1 MLDGY
6 GRHINYLRLSVTDR
20 CNLRCLYCVPAER
33 PDPIPEAELLSASEL
48 EQVARAAIEVG
59 FAKVRLT
66 GGEPLTR
73 RDVVEVVTRL
83 AGLPG
88 MRELVMTTNGLRLAE
103 LARPLFEAGLRRV
116 NIHLDSLDRAR
127 AQRLMQLGA
136 PDKVWAGILAAE
148 QAGLTPIKLNMVV
161 VRGHNEPD
169 VVEMA
174 RLTREREWH
183 VRFIELMPIGAAAGF
198 ALEHYV
204 SSQEVMAHIEATL
217 GRLLPLNGGAL
228 VGEARLYRLQ
238 DGRGTLGFIS
248 PVSNPYCASCD
259 HMRVTADG
267 QLRLC
272 LLADQEI
279 DLRQALR
286 SGASHQ
292 ELVRLFQQAIAAKPR
307 GNHLQHGQ
315 LATKRAMIH
324 IGG

>member
-1 MLDGY
+1 MLDAY
-6 GRHINYLRLSVTDR
+6 GRRITYLRLSLTDR
-20 CNLRCLYCVPAER
+20 CNLGCLYCVPAER

-59 FAKVRLT
+59 FDKVRLT

-73 RDVVEVVTRL
+73 RDIVEIVARL
-83 AGLPG
+83 SALPG
-88 MRELVMTTNGLRLAE
+88 MGELVMTTNGLRLAE

-127 AQRLMQLGA
+127 AQRLMQLVA
-136 PDKVWAGILAAE
+136 PERVWTGVLAAE
-148 QAGLTPIKLNMVV
+148 EVGLTPIKLNTVV

-169 VVEMA
+169 VVELA
-174 RLTREREWH
+174 RLTRERAWH
-183 VRFIELMPIGAAAGF
+183 VRFIELMPIGAAAAF

-204 SSQEVMAHIEATL
+204 SSEETMARIEAAL

-228 VGEARLYRLQ
+228 VGEARLYRLEG
-238 DGRGTLGFIS
+238 GRGTLGFIS

-279 DLRQALR
+279 DLRRALR
-286 SGASHQ
+286 AGAAH
-292 ELVRLFQQAIAAKPR
+292 EDLVALFRRAIAAKPR
-307 GNHLQHGQ
+307 GNHLQQGQ
-315 LATKRAMIH
+315 LATQRAMLH

>member
-6 GRHINYLRLSVTDR
+6 GRRINYLRLSVTDR

-228 VGEARLYRLQ
+228 VGEACLYRLQ